1 MLVMDDDGTLFIG
14 SGLHSTHSVGY
25 IVCETAQ
32 CLLVDNRLLDHCIYY
47 CKLPEYFKLYDIS
60 QNKIIGVLLP

>member
-1 MLVMDDDGTLFIG
+1 MLVMDDEGTLFIG

-25 IVCETAQ
+25 IVCETA
-32 CLLVDNRLLDHCIYY
+32 DNRLLDHCIYY

-60 QNKIIGVLLP
+60 QNKILGVLLP